1 MTSVKGYILKLVNN
15 LVLLKEHAI
24 LLKMLDVEGLCISR
38 LLEASLNIVPRYGD
52 QYIKQC

>member
-15 LVLLKEHAI
+15 WVLLKEHAI
-24 LLKMLDVEGLCISR
+24 LLNILNVEGLCISR
-38 LLEASLNIVPRYGD
+38 LLEASLSIVLQYGD